1 MFLKVQGVTGD
12 ASDSEH
18 KGEIDILTWSWSMEA
33 QRQPLTGQAKGRA
46 TIDELH
52 VVKRVD
58 QSSPT
63 LMSYLR
69 QNKVIPQVSL
79 TVRKAGD
86 TPLEYFRIE
95 LTNAKINSLRAESSG
110 DELMEHVDIGFS
122 KVKVVYTPQGKTG
135 GIGGGKVEFET
146 DAHAGV

>member
-12 ASDSEH
+12 ASDADH
-18 KGEIDILTWSWSMEA
+18 KGEIDIVTWSWGMESS
-33 QRQPLTGQAKGRA
+33 RQAITGSAKGHV

-52 VVKRVD
+52 IVKRVD

-69 QNKVIPQVSL
+69 TNKVVPQVSL
-79 TVRKAGD
+79 SVRKAGD

-95 LTNAKINSLRAESSG
+95 LTNARITALKTESSG
-110 DELMEHVDIGFS
+110 DELMEHLEIGFS
-122 KVKVVYTPQGKTG
+122 KVKVIYTPQGKTG
-135 GIGGGKVEFET
+135 GTGGGKVEFET